1 MTYTTKK
8 NAFYDIQDENY
19 RGDIVENEKPKYEG
33 VERDRTFEPES
44 KPKKRVAKKRPKK
57 KK

>member
-8 NAFYDIQDENY
+8 NAFYDIQEEDY

-33 VERDRTFEPES
+33 VERDRTMEA
-44 KPKKRVAKKRPKK
+44 KPKKKVAKKRSKK